1 MKKILVTA
9 ILSLFAFS
17 GFAQTMRQLFVS
29 LPDSVLMPQLT
40 KVNREDCIDFLD
52 SKMKAEV
59 TNRFDGKSTLDTLSA
74 NYLHLTLSPM
84 SGVEMK
90 LLTVNDS
97 VKVVCW
103 IQTYG
108 NDSTIKE
115 STVRFFTS
123 SWEPIPA
130 ERFLTVPSA
139 SEFVHDAENAETDVA
154 LALTPLYV
162 AASFVPGENAI
173 RFSLSLGHIA
183 PDLLDKVRKYV
194 SPDKVCRLK
203 MCVEYLNTKD
213 DNTRN

>member
-74 NYLHLTLSPM
+74 DYLHLTLSPM
-84 SGVEMK
+84 SEVEMK
-90 LLTVNDS
+90 LFPVNDS
-97 VKVVCW
+97 VKAICW

-108 NDSTIKE
+108 NDSTIRE
-115 STVRFFTS
+115 SSVRFFSTD
-123 SWEPIPA
+123 WQELPR
-130 ERFLTVPSA
+130 ERFIAVPKT
-139 SEFVHDAENAETDVA
+139 SEFVGDLSGAEADVA
-154 LALTPLYV
+154 LALTPLFV
-162 AASFVPGENAI
+162 KASFVPGDDAI

-183 PDLLDKVRKYV
+183 PDMLDKVRKYV

-203 MCVEYLNTKD
+203 L
-213 DNTRN
+213 